1 MVTYDGDPRHGK
13 VKAIDPG
20 YRTRIERFL
29 EFSQAAGI
37 THIGEGEPDYDEFAE
52 WLRGLIPSE
61 AAPQTIDHGPRT
73 MDQRS
78 IEELDLL
85 TTSFTFQGL

>member
-37 THIGEGEPDYDEFAE
+37 THVGEGEPDYDE
-52 WLRGLIPSE
+52 LCDP
-61 AAPQTIDHGPRT
+61 APTLVGG
-73 MDQRS
+73 
-78 IEELDLL
+78 E
-85 TTSFTFQGL
+85 